1 MPELCKRCNKPFE
14 PSPGSFLKICPACDD
29 ERARHYGSASRASLQ
44 VLDGL
49 IELLAIFLIAFTPI
63 AFGATERWSKLIA
76 ETTVFTMCG
85 LWLFKGILRHKL
97 AFVKSPL
104 NLLVAGF
111 IVVACLQLVP
121 LPKVLSSRLA
131 PAAVAERTGTLPG
144 ANRSAEAAIGTPEE
158 PAAPVVAAGRQTPP
172 RCISVNRA
180 ASRSMLFLIV
190 SYAIAFIVTINVI
203 RRRSQIARLV
213 TAMVV
218 VGFIVAMIGILG
230 EAAPNGKIMWFRDPP
245 SGAISFGPFVNR
257 NHFAGYMVMSVLV
270 ALGML
275 VGTRNREKRILLGF
289 ASAMMMASVLV
300 SASRGGA
307 FSLVVGGIVF
317 GLLMLSARSAR
328 RNVAPVAVVCGLAL
342 VAAVALGIQPLLSRA
357 AGIAAPAGEEYRLG
371 VWKDATRIIAGFP
384 ILGVGLGGF
393 RSIFPMYKT
402 LPVQLTFTHVENDYL
417 QLVVEMGIVGFTIG
431 MAFIAVIVRYVM
443 KSLTLKRSTYTRG
456 IIIGLSAAAAA
467 MLVHSMFDFNLHVPS
482 NGLLFALILGLLA
495 VLSSLHVSRSPSK
508 VSWIGQPAGRIL
520 KGETVAAPGMLGAFA
535 ASMAC
540 LCMLAYCAA
549 GRANSFL
556 AQRELDSVEQ
566 QAIRLVKGE
575 GSLNVVDGIQR
586 VQTALK
592 RDSENGEW
600 RFRAGIFYQSL
611 AQIKERSGEAVNR
624 TGSHYLYNLAI
635 NEFRRACQLDRFN
648 GHYQASLAIALAE
661 SGDVQA
667 ADRAFRMA
675 LKLDPTSAFAS
686 RRYGEMIWDANRQTA
701 QRAFRLSLGLDPHHT
716 KAALTRL
723 RQKTNEISE
732 LGSCV
737 PDSSEARFEYASFLS
752 NNHLPDESERVL
764 MALLPALESNPSM
777 QPLAARAFFGLG
789 QIRQERGA
797 EQDAMAYFLKAV
809 SLEPGECAY
818 YEELGYA
825 CLRQKRYAEAKRFM
839 EQRLRMGAS
848 TDGNVFLALAEI
860 YENVGPVDT
869 ANKYYR
875 RALEAFPE
883 GWAVSRNKALQGI
896 QRTTDQ

>member
-1 MPELCKRCNKPFE
+1 MPELCKRCKKPFE
-14 PSPGSFLKICPACDD
+14 PSSSSFLKICPACEE
-29 ERARHYGSASRASLQ
+29 ERLRHYGSASRASLH

-76 ETTVFTMCG
+76 ETTVFTMCA

-111 IVVACLQLVP
+111 IAVACLQLVP
-121 LPKVLSSRLA
+121 LPKVLASRLA
-131 PAAVAERTGTLPG
+131 PAAVSERTGTLPG
-144 ANRSAEAAIGTPEE
+144 ANRSAESAIGTPSES
-158 PAAPVVAAGRQTPP
+158 AAPVVVAGSQAAP

-180 ASRSMLFLIV
+180 AGRSMLFLIV
-190 SYAIAFIVTINVI
+190 SYAVAFIVMINVI

-213 TAMVV
+213 TAVVV

-230 EAAPNGKIMWFRDPP
+230 QAAPNGKIMWFRDPP

-257 NHFAGYMVMSVLV
+257 NHFAGYMVMAVLV

-275 VGTRNREKRILLGF
+275 IGTRNREKRILLGF
-289 ASAMMMASVLV
+289 VTAVMMASVLV

-307 FSLVVGGIVF
+307 FSLVVGGISF
-317 GLLMLSARSAR
+317 GLMMISVRSAR
-328 RNVAPVAVVCGLAL
+328 RNMAPVGVVCGLAV

-357 AGIAAPAGEEYRLG
+357 AGLAAPAGEEYRLG
-371 VWKDATRIIAGFP
+371 VWKDATRIVSDFP
-384 ILGVGLGGF
+384 VLGVGLGGF
-393 RSIFPMYKT
+393 RSIFPIYKT

-417 QLVVEMGIVGFTIG
+417 QLLVEMGIVGLGIG
-431 MAFIAVIVRYVM
+431 LAFIGLIVRYVI
-443 KSLTLKRSTYTRG
+443 KSLTLKRSTYARG
-456 IIIGLSAAAAA
+456 IIIGLSAAATA

-482 NGLLFALILGLLA
+482 NGLLFALILGLLV
-495 VLSSLHVSRSPSK
+495 VLSSLHLSRSPSK
-508 VSWIGQPAGRIL
+508 VSWIGRPAERIL
-520 KGETVAAPGMLGAFA
+520 KGESVVAPGMLGAFA
-535 ASMAC
+535 VAMAC
-540 LCMLAYCAA
+540 LCLLAYCAA

-556 AQRELDSVEQ
+556 AQRELDAVEQ
-566 QAIRLVKGE
+566 QALQFVKGE
-575 GSLNVVDGIQR
+575 GSFNAVDGIQR

-611 AQIKERSGEAVNR
+611 AQIKQRSAESSNRSGWQ
-624 TGSHYLYNLAI
+624 YLYNPAI
-635 NEFRRACQLDRFN
+635 NEFRKATQLDRFN
-648 GHYQASLAIALAE
+648 GYYQASLAIAQGE
-661 SGDVQA
+661 SGDVEG
-667 ADRAFRMA
+667 ADRSFRMA
-675 LKLDPTSAFAS
+675 LKLDPTSAYAS
-686 RRYGEMIWDANRQTA
+686 RKYGEMMWEMDRETA
-701 QRAFRLSLGLDPHHT
+701 QRAFRLSLGLDPHYT

-723 RQKTNEISE
+723 LQKTRDVAE
-732 LGSCV
+732 LARCV
-737 PDSSEARFEYASFLS
+737 PDSNEAQFEYATFLS
-752 NNHLPDESERVL
+752 TNHVPEESERVL
-764 MALLPALESNPSM
+764 LGLLPKLESDPSM
-777 QPLAARAFFGLG
+777 RPLAARAFFGLG

-825 CLRQKRYAEAKRFM
+825 CLRQKRYDEAKRFM
-839 EQRLRMGAS
+839 EQRLRMGTS

-860 YENVGPVDT
+860 YENVGPIDR
-869 ANKYYR
+869 ANKYYHK
-875 RALEAFPE
+875 ALEAFPAS
-883 GWAVSRNKALQGI
+883 WNVSRTKAMQGI
-896 QRTTDQ
+896 QRTTEQ